1 MIDVMHLSFFRKTRN
16 TDDGRSSSSSFSA
29 FVSAAAAELH
39 SIEKVQ
45 LND

>member
-16 TDDGRSSSSSFSA
+16 TDDGRSSSFSA